1 MLAGVLVAKR
11 SGSSLESCVQ
21 LRVVRSA
28 EELPEMVRE
37 YFRNRL
43 EEALK
48 VLPGDSSALAEVLN
62 ELFALLAGED
72 EVEG

>member
-1 MLAGVLVAKR
+1 MGSVL
-11 SGSSLESCVQ
+11 
-21 LRVVRSA
+21 VVRSA

-62 ELFALLAGED
+62 ELFGLLAGED

>member
-1 MLAGVLVAKR
+1 
-11 SGSSLESCVQ
+11 
-21 LRVVRSA
+21 
-28 EELPEMVRE
+28 MVRE

-48 VLPGDSSALAEVLN
+48 VLPGDSSALAEVSN